1 MLEAIR
7 QINKRFPEISLNV
20 RDVEEFL
27 RKFGLNRDED
37 ISYSQFL
44 AATLTHQQLTSTNIR
59 QLFNYLAVFETG
71 FINKDTLAIT
81 FQRKGRSLQTSEVAS
96 MISELGFD
104 ADVNIDYDTFE
115 RLVVQDFVT
124 DTGIHS
130 TVSGDQE

>member
-44 AATLTHQQLTSTNIR
+44 AATLTHQ
-59 QLFNYLAVFETG
+59 
-71 FINKDTLAIT
+71 
-81 FQRKGRSLQTSEVAS
+81 
-96 MISELGFD
+96 
-104 ADVNIDYDTFE
+104 
-115 RLVVQDFVT
+115 
-124 DTGIHS
+124 
-130 TVSGDQE
+130 